1 MLCASAA
8 DAQTI
13 AFKDPEKIAALLREE
28 GYQAKVDPAKPE
40 ENPVITSG
48 AGGST
53 FGLYFYD
60 CTKGKDCQ
68 SVQFYAGFQKHKL
81 DMEKVNLWNREKRF
95 VRGYIDK
102 DGDAVLEMDV
112 NVEPGGL
119 SRQLFVDYLDIWSSL
134 IGQYRA
140 RAYPD

>member
-1 MLCASAA
+1 
-8 DAQTI
+8 
-13 AFKDPEKIAALLREE
+13 
-28 GYQAKVDPAKPE
+28 
-40 ENPVITSG
+40 
-48 AGGST
+48 
-53 FGLYFYD
+53 
-60 CTKGKDCQ
+60 
-68 SVQFYAGFQKHKL
+68 VQFYAGFQKHKL